1 MGIPREASGLTLF
14 CLPGSGTSATCCS
27 PMLCLANV
35 LADEIS
41 PGLDCPGID
50 RSGPARAV
58 S

>member
-35 LADEIS
+35 LADELS
-41 PGLDCPGID
+41 PGLDCL
-50 RSGPARAV
+50 GPARAV

>member
-35 LADEIS
+35 LADETS
-41 PGLDCPGID
+41 PGLDGPGLD
-50 RSGPARAV
+50 GSGPARAV

>member
-14 CLPGSGTSATCCS
+14 CLPCSGTSATCCS

-35 LADEIS
+35 LANETS
-41 PGLDCPGID
+41 PGLDGH
-50 RSGPARAV
+50 GPARAV